1 MIIDWITSAFGRKIV
16 KKKDWESV
24 LESLSK
30 LQSEIK
36 EMNELLDRQTDIIGI
51 VAGVQSEMMLGFGDT
66 YSSQYAEAEDDGS
79 VQKLV
84 IPFNI
89 PPDDDFMN

>member
-1 MIIDWITSAFGRKIV
+1 MIIDWIAAAFGRKIV
-16 KKKDWESV
+16 KKKDWERV
-24 LESLSK
+24 LVHLNK

-36 EMNELLDRQTDIIGI
+36 EVNELLDRQTDIIGI
-51 VAGVQSEMMLGFGDT
+51 VAGVQSEMMLGLGDP
-66 YSSQYAEAEDDGS
+66 YGSQYAEDDGS

-84 IPFNI
+84 IPLNV